1 MSSFDERAAT
11 WDIPERIERA
21 KFVAEGI
28 ISNVAPSSVNK
39 ALEYGC
45 GTGLL
50 SFALRNYI
58 GDVTL
63 ADVSEGMLKV
73 LSEKISTE
81 GADNFKTLKLDLI
94 TDPPP
99 DDKYDLIYTL
109 LTLHHIDDVEKIL
122 RRFHEMLNE
131 KGFIAIADLDKEDG
145 TFHGKGFTGHNGFD
159 RNEFKN
165 LIERCGFENVNY
177 QTPYIIK
184 REVNGVIKN
193 FPLFLMIA
201 RKVITVS

>member
-1 MSSFDERAAT
+1 MNSFDERAAF

-21 KFVAEGI
+21 KFVAEAI
-28 ISNVAPSSVNK
+28 INKVAMSSVNK

-50 SFALRNYI
+50 SFALKDHA

-63 ADVSEGMLKV
+63 ADVSDGMLKV
-73 LSEKISTE
+73 LSEKIIAA
-81 GADNFKTLKLDLI
+81 GAANFKTLKLDLI
-94 TDPPP
+94 TDPLP
-99 DDKYDLIYTL
+99 DEKYDLIYTL
-109 LTLHHIDDVEKIL
+109 LTLHHIDDVKKIL
-122 RRFHEMLNE
+122 RQFHEILNE
-131 KGFIAIADLDKEDG
+131 NGFIAVADLDKEDG

-159 RNEFKN
+159 RNEFKS
-165 LIERCGFENVNY
+165 LVESCGFENISY

-193 FPLFLMIA
+193 FPLFLMTA
-201 RKVITVS
+201 RKTLN